1 MNDKT
6 RIIKKAAENLSACDD
21 SDVTVFVGNE
31 NTGANDHPAI
41 AGNPGLVPASAGQS
55 TPSPGEGG
63 VAGGIA
69 GALGGLDATVIVDSG
84 GVPELL
90 PRPREAVHFEP
101 STSREGAVTKTVIK
115 GRFELDKLLG
125 VGGMGAVYKALDR
138 RKLEAS
144 DSDPYVAIKLLN
156 EDFQKHPDA
165 FISLQREARKSQTLA
180 HPNIVTVY
188 DFDREGDRV
197 FMTMEYLEGAPLDK
211 LLREHADVGLEKERA
226 ESILRDVSQA
236 LIYAHSHR
244 IVHSDF
250 KPGNIFVTGKKGAKV
265 IDFGIA
271 RAVSEG
277 GIAAKAGEKTIF
289 DAGTLGALTPAYASL
304 EMLKGGEPQPTD
316 DVFALGCV
324 AYELFSGRHPYNKV
338 PADKAFQQKL
348 KPKRIRFLTRRQ
360 WRALEAALAFHREDR
375 TETVERFVQKFYGK
389 TGWKWAFGMLFTATL
404 IAGGIGY
411 NHLEQENV
419 AEQQRVK
426 VQLEKQLAQELL
438 QRRIADKK
446 EAVERLL
453 GLSVLTPAWERDL
466 RRELND
472 YAELNPSDGDFGES
486 IHRRVSDLFIAAAT
500 GQLNLGNLEPAEEM
514 LGRAAGWNEN
524 VAGADAIR
532 AQLNQE
538 RQELRHKLEE
548 ERLAAEREEDRLRR
562 EAERAEQLRLAQ
574 EKQRQIDLVLDDMEG
589 TLKCDFNINLPQ
601 IGNTLARLAS
611 IDPTKAQLL
620 RPVVGEELAG
630 CFGRLALKS
639 PTNTAALLENAQA
652 LLPRQAALTNLD
664 IDYCAHLRPGSG
676 ARGDRYSCADPMSS
690 GSTGPEMVVVNG
702 GSGRPLAV
710 GKYEISRG
718 EFSEFCLAT
727 NACRPVTADDASLP
741 AHNLDLAQV
750 QAYLSWL
757 SQETGRNYRL
767 PSEREWFAAASA
779 NGQPEVADRNCY
791 LRYGGIEKGAELVAT
806 RAGTANPFGVV
817 NAVGNVQEW
826 VFDVENNLLAA
837 GGSRQ
842 DPMSRCLATSK
853 MFHGGSAD
861 EFTGFR
867 VVRDLAR

>member
-6 RIIKKAAENLSACDD
+6 RIIQKAAENLSACDD

-31 NTGANDHPAI
+31 NTGANDHPPI
-41 AGNPGLVPASAGQS
+41 GGNPGLVPASAGDI
-55 TPSPGEGG
+55 TGE
-63 VAGGIA
+63 VTLATKGIA
-69 GALGGLDATVIVDSG
+69 GALDGLDATVIVDSG
-84 GVPELL
+84 GVPDAL

-101 STSREGAVTKTVIK
+101 STSREGAVTKTIIK

-197 FMTMEYLEGAPLDK
+197 FMTMEFLEGAPLDK

-226 ESILRDVSQA
+226 EAILRDVSQA

-250 KPGNIFVTGKKGAKV
+250 KPGNIFVTTKKGAKV

-277 GIAAKAGEKTIF
+277 GIASKAGEKTIF

-304 EMLKGGEPQPTD
+304 EMLKGGEPKPSD

-324 AYELFSGRHPYNKV
+324 AYELFSGRHPYNKI
-338 PADKAFQQKL
+338 PADKAFERKL
-348 KPKRIRFLTRRQ
+348 RPKRIRSLTRRQ
-360 WRALEAALAFHREDR
+360 WRALESALAFHREDR
-375 TETVERFVQKFYGK
+375 TDTVERFVQAFYGK
-389 TGWKWAFGMLFTATL
+389 TGWKWAFGTLFAATL
-404 IAGGIGY
+404 VAGGIGY
-411 NHLEQENV
+411 NHLEQENA

-426 VQLEKQLAQELL
+426 VELEKKLEQELL

-446 EAVERLL
+446 EAVKRLL
-453 GLSVLTPAWERDL
+453 GLSVLTPTWERDL
-466 RRELND
+466 RTELQE
-472 YAELNPSDGDFGES
+472 YTKLNPADEDFGETV
-486 IHRRVSDLFIAAAT
+486 HRAVSDLFIAAAT

-514 LGRAAGWNEN
+514 LGRAANWNEN
-524 VAGADAIR
+524 VAGAETIR

-538 RQELRHKLEE
+538 REELRRKLEE
-548 ERLAAEREEDRLRR
+548 ERLAAEREEERLRR
-562 EAERAEQLRLAQ
+562 EALRAEQLRIAE
-574 EKQRQIDLVLDDMEG
+574 EKQRQIDIVLDDMES
-589 TLKCDFNINLPQ
+589 TLKCDFNINLPL
-601 IGNTLARLAS
+601 IGDTLTRLAS

-630 CFGRLALKS
+630 CFGQLALKS
-639 PTNTAALLENAQA
+639 PANTAALLEDARA
-652 LLPRQAALTNLD
+652 MLPKQEVLASLD

-676 ARGDRYSCADPMSS
+676 ARGDRYSCADPMAS
-690 GSTGPEMVVVNG
+690 GGQGPEMVVVNG

-710 GKYEISRG
+710 GKFEVSGG
-718 EFSEFCLAT
+718 EFSAFCVAT
-727 NACRPVTADDASLP
+727 GSCLPVPANDAQLP
-741 AHNLDLAQV
+741 AHNLELSQV
-750 QAYLSWL
+750 EAYLNWL
-757 SQETGRNYRL
+757 SQETGRHYRL
-767 PSEREWFAAASA
+767 PTEREWFAAASA
-779 NGQPEVADRNCY
+779 NGEPEVADRNCY
-791 LRYGGIEKGAELVAT
+791 LRYGGIEKGAELVPVHT
-806 RAGTANPFGVV
+806 GTANPFGIV

-826 VFDVENNLLAA
+826 VFDMDDNLIAA

-853 MFHGGSAD
+853 MFHAGGAD
-861 EFTGFR
+861 QITGFR
-867 VVRDLAR
+867 VVRDLTR

>member
-1 MNDKT
+1 MVVNDKT
-6 RIIKKAAENLSACDD
+6 RIIQKAAENLSACDE

-31 NTGANDHPAI
+31 NTGANDHPPI
-41 AGNPGLVPASAGQS
+41 GGNPGLVPSDAGES
-55 TPSPGEGG
+55 PSGTSSIANG
-63 VAGGIA
+63 VDGI
-69 GALGGLDATVIVDSG
+69 DATVIIDSG
-84 GVPELL
+84 GVGESL

-101 STSREGAVTKTVIK
+101 SRSREGAVTKTIIK

-197 FMTMEYLEGAPLDK
+197 FMTMEFLEGAPLDK

-250 KPGNIFVTGKKGAKV
+250 KPGNIFVTAKKGAKV

-277 GIAAKAGEKTIF
+277 GIASKAGEKTIF

-304 EMLKGGEPQPTD
+304 EMLKGGEPQPSD

-324 AYELFSGRHPYNKV
+324 AYELFCGRHPYNKV
-338 PADKAFQQKL
+338 PADKAFEQKL
-348 KPKRIRFLTRRQ
+348 KPKRIRSLSRRQ
-360 WRALEAALAFHREDR
+360 WRALESALALHRADR

-389 TGWKWAFGMLFTATL
+389 TGWKWAFGTLFAATL
-404 IAGGIGY
+404 VAGGIGY
-411 NHLEQENV
+411 NHLEQENA

-426 VQLEKQLAQELL
+426 VELEKKLEQELL

-446 EAVERLL
+446 EAIERLL
-453 GLSVLTPAWERDL
+453 GLSVLTQNWERDL
-466 RRELND
+466 RTELQD
-472 YAELNPSDGDFGES
+472 YATLNPSDAEFRES
-486 IHRRVSDLFIAAAT
+486 IHRSVSDLFIAAAT

-514 LGRAAGWNEN
+514 LGRAASWNDD

-538 RQELRHKLEE
+538 REELRRKLEE
-548 ERLAAEREEDRLRR
+548 ERLAAEREEERLRR
-562 EAERAEQLRLAQ
+562 EALRAEQQRIAQ
-574 EKQRQIDLVLDDMEG
+574 EKQRQIDMVLDDLEG
-589 TLKCDFNINLPQ
+589 TLKCDFNISLPQ
-601 IGNTLARLAS
+601 IGDALTRLAS
-611 IDPTKAQLL
+611 IDVTKAQLL

-630 CFGRLALKS
+630 CFGKLSLKS
-639 PTNTAALLENAQA
+639 PATTATLLEGARN
-652 LLPRQAALTNLD
+652 LLPRQEVLANLD

-676 ARGDRYSCADPMSS
+676 ARGDRYTCADPMVS
-690 GSTGPEMVVVNG
+690 GGEGPELVVVNG

-710 GKYEISRG
+710 GKFEVSQA
-718 EFSEFCLAT
+718 EFSQFCTAT
-727 NACRPVTADDASLP
+727 SSCSPFSEADAKLPV
-741 AHNLDLAQV
+741 HNVELTQV
-750 QAYLSWL
+750 QRYLEWL
-757 SQETGRNYRL
+757 SEETGRSYRL

-779 NGQPEVADRNCY
+779 NGEPEVSDRNCY
-791 LRYGGIEKGAELVAT
+791 LRYGGIEKGAELVAA
-806 RAGTANPFGVV
+806 RAGSANPFGIV

-826 VFDVENNLLAA
+826 VFDLENNLIAA

-853 MFHGGSAD
+853 MFHSGNAD
-861 EFTGFR
+861 ELTGFR
-867 VVRDLAR
+867 VVRDLNR